1 MLRSGTMPRSGGDTP
16 IATATAAASSKF
28 LRLMRFLCRR
38 QKRRSERGR
47 EGRREGERNFITHRI
62 FWWRSV
68 QQQRQRHGAGAQHGF
83 ARRARLGAE
92 QRSAWRSLAR
102 SLNASVERYL
112 RRRSR
117 HEVILMRTNLIFLS
131 FPYSSP
137 SLPPSLPLQR
147 TSASRS
153 FFSPTAIAAPPPTIC
168 LPLYALCLRTLLTPK
183 LSWLCLAEA
192 VSPLHEDPKCHPK
205 SIAREEF
212 PAAYQ
217 SPIGQSGQCFT
228 VTSESAS
235 AALATVSP
243 PPFLPSHY

>member
-1 MLRSGTMPRSGGDTP
+1 MPRSGGDTP

-68 QQQRQRHGAGAQHGF
+68 QQQRQRNGASAQHGF
-83 ARRARLGAE
+83 ARRAKLGAE
-92 QRSAWRSLAR
+92 QRSAWR

-137 SLPPSLPLQR
+137 SLPLQR

-153 FFSPTAIAAPPPTIC
+153 FFSPTAIAAPRRRRPYVFHYMLSVC
-168 LPLYALCLRTLLTPK
+168 GLSSLL
-183 LSWLCLAEA
+183 S
-192 VSPLHEDPKCHPK
+192 
-205 SIAREEF
+205 
-212 PAAYQ
+212 
-217 SPIGQSGQCFT
+217 
-228 VTSESAS
+228 
-235 AALATVSP
+235 
-243 PPFLPSHY
+243 

>member
-1 MLRSGTMPRSGGDTP
+1 MYNSSGSGTAQARSMVSL
-16 IATATAAASSKF
+16 AELNLERSSGV
-28 LRLMRFLCRR
+28 
-38 QKRRSERGR
+38 RG
-47 EGRREGERNFITHRI
+47 
-62 FWWRSV
+62 
-68 QQQRQRHGAGAQHGF
+68 A
-83 ARRARLGAE
+83 
-92 QRSAWRSLAR
+92 RSLAR

-137 SLPPSLPLQR
+137 SLPPSAKNLSVTIIFLSYCHR
-147 TSASRS
+147 C
-153 FFSPTAIAAPPPTIC
+153 AAPPPTIC
-168 LPLYALCLRTLLTPK
+168 LPLYALCLRTLFTPK

-217 SPIGQSGQCFT
+217 SPIGQSG
-228 VTSESAS
+228 
-235 AALATVSP
+235 
-243 PPFLPSHY
+243 